1 MRLEKRKIEELT
13 PAPYNPR
20 KDLQAGD
27 EAYEDIKRS
36 IETLGYNSPLIVDEA
51 GVIIDGN
58 QRYKTLIDLGYTE
71 IEVIVVDIEDEE
83 KKKALAIAL
92 DRIKGEWDNE
102 KLYALLANFEEKDL
116 QELIRAAG
124 IKEDELQNLKDLIV
138 PSEANEDE
146 FDMADAVKNA
156 EAHPRTKRGDIWI
169 LGEHR
174 LMCGDSTNA
183 EDVAKLMGGELADL
197 VITDPPY
204 NVNYGEKVQDLA
216 ERLTSCI
223 TRKKSDIEND
233 NLSDAAFRK
242 FIGDAYK
249 AMHGAMREG
258 AAIYV
263 FHADT
268 QGLPF
273 REEFINAEFKL
284 SECLIW
290 EKNTFVL
297 GRQDY
302 HWRHEP
308 ILYGWKL
315 GEAHYFIDDRSQDT
329 VLLQDELD
337 LNSKTKE
344 ELIAIIE
351 EFRQANKDRL
361 SVIYE
366 NKPQR
371 SEMHPTMKPV
381 SLYGKLML
389 NSSRSGDIIADFFGG
404 SGTLIMAAEQLH
416 RKARVIEYDEVF
428 CDAIIE
434 RWESY
439 TGQKATLLNV

>member
-36 IETLGYNSPLIVDEA
+36 IATLGYNSPLIVDEA

-58 QRYKTLIDLGYTE
+58 QRYKTLIDLDYTE

-92 DRIKGEWDNE
+92 DKIKGEWDNE

-124 IKEDELQNLKDLIV
+124 IKDDELKNLKDLIV
-138 PSEANEDE
+138 PSEANEDN
-146 FDMADAVKNA
+146 FDMEAAVKTA
-156 EAHPRTKRGDIWI
+156 EGNPRTKRGDIWI

-174 LMCGDSTNA
+174 LMCGDSTDSA
-183 EDVAKLMGGELADL
+183 DVAKLMNGEVADL
-197 VITDPPY
+197 IITDPPY

-216 ERLTSCI
+216 DRLTTCV
-223 TRKKSDIEND
+223 TRKKSDIKND
-233 NLSDAAFRK
+233 NLSDVAFRK
-242 FIGDAYK
+242 FIREAYR
-249 AMHGAMREG
+249 AMYGAMREG

-273 REEFINAEFKL
+273 RQEFISANFKL

-315 GEAHYFIDDRSQDT
+315 GEAHYFVDDRSQDT

-337 LNSKTKE
+337 LKSKTKD

-351 EFRQANKDRL
+351 EFRQAYKDRT

-366 NKPQR
+366 NKPLR
-371 SEMHPTMKPV
+371 SAMHPTMKPIG
-381 SLYGKLML
+381 LYGKLML
-389 NSSRSGDIIADFFGG
+389 NSSRSGDIVADFFGG

-416 RKARVIEYDEVF
+416 RKARVIEYDEIF

-439 TGQKATLLNV
+439 TGQKAILLNV

>member
-1 MRLEKRKIEELT
+1 M
-13 PAPYNPR
+13 N
-20 KDLQAGD
+20 G
-27 EAYEDIKRS
+27 
-36 IETLGYNSPLIVDEA
+36 
-51 GVIIDGN
+51 
-58 QRYKTLIDLGYTE
+58 
-71 IEVIVVDIEDEE
+71 EV
-83 KKKALAIAL
+83 
-92 DRIKGEWDNE
+92 
-102 KLYALLANFEEKDL
+102 
-116 QELIRAAG
+116 
-124 IKEDELQNLKDLIV
+124 
-138 PSEANEDE
+138 
-146 FDMADAVKNA
+146 
-156 EAHPRTKRGDIWI
+156 
-169 LGEHR
+169 
-174 LMCGDSTNA
+174 
-183 EDVAKLMGGELADL
+183 ADL

-216 ERLTSCI
+216 ERLTTCV
-223 TRKKSDIEND
+223 TRKKSDIKND

-242 FIGDAYK
+242 FIREAYR
-249 AMHGAMREG
+249 AMYGAMREG

-273 REEFINAEFKL
+273 RQEFISANFKL

-315 GEAHYFIDDRSQDT
+315 GEAHYFVEDRSQDT
-329 VLLQDELD
+329 VLLQEELD

-351 EFRQANKDRL
+351 EFRQAYKDKT

-366 NKPQR
+366 NKPLR
-371 SEMHPTMKPV
+371 SAMHPTMKPV
-381 SLYGKLML
+381 GLYGKLML
-389 NSSRSGDIIADFFGG
+389 NSSRSGDIVADFFGG

-439 TGQKATLLNV
+439 TGQRQLC

>member
-27 EAYEDIKRS
+27 EAYDDIKRS
-36 IETLGYNSPLIVDEA
+36 IEILGYNSPLIVDEA

-58 QRYKTLIDLGYTE
+58 QHYKTLIDLGYTE

-124 IKEDELQNLKDLIV
+124 IKDDELQNLKDLIV
-138 PSEANEDE
+138 PSEANEDN
-146 FDMADAVKNA
+146 FDMEAAVKTA
-156 EAHPRTKRGDIWI
+156 EGSPRTKRGDIWI

-174 LMCGDSTNA
+174 LMCGDSTDSA
-183 EDVAKLMGGELADL
+183 DVAKLMNGEVADL
-197 VITDPPY
+197 IITDPPY

-216 ERLTSCI
+216 ERLTTCV
-223 TRKKSDIEND
+223 TRKKSDIKND

-242 FIGDAYK
+242 FIREAYR
-249 AMHGAMREG
+249 AMYGAMREG

-273 REEFINAEFKL
+273 RQEFISANFKL

-308 ILYGWKL
+308 ILYGWEL
-315 GEAHYFIDDRSQDT
+315 GEAHYFVDDRSQDT

-351 EFRQANKDRL
+351 EFRQAYKDRT

-366 NKPQR
+366 NKPLR
-371 SEMHPTMKPV
+371 SAMHPTMKPIG
-381 SLYGKLML
+381 LYGKLML
-389 NSSRSGDIIADFFGG
+389 NSSRSGEIVADFFGG

-416 RKARVIEYDEVF
+416 RKARVMEYDEVF

-439 TGQKATLLNV
+439 TGQKAILLNV